1 MSLQVVIN
9 GIVLGGLYACVGMG
23 FSLVYGVL
31 GISNLAHGALLML
44 GSYVTYWLFTL
55 YSLDPFLSII
65 PAMVVLFILGYII
78 QRVVI
83 NRVMGAAEARTS
95 LILTFGFQWLLI
107 NVALYIFKG
116 NYRAVTP
123 SYAGEGFN
131 FGTLTLPY
139 ARLAVLLIAIVSA
152 AGLHLF
158 TTRTK
163 LGNAIK
169 ATALNSRGAQLCG
182 VDINRIY
189 AITFGIGAALAAV
202 AGSAATM
209 VYVLTPYIGQPLLGR
224 AFVVTV
230 LGGLGNVF
238 GPLVGGLILGVA
250 ETTGAA
256 ILGTSYQE
264 AISFIFLVLV
274 LAIRPQGIFGRRFF
288 GGAS

>member
-1 MSLQVVIN
+1 MSLQVIIN

-31 GISNLAHGALLML
+31 GISNLSHGALLML

-55 YSLDPFLSII
+55 YGVDPFLSII
-65 PAMVVLFILGYII
+65 PAMAVLFIIGYIM
-78 QRVVI
+78 QRGVI
-83 NRVMGAAEARTS
+83 NRVMGAEARTS

-107 NVALYIFKG
+107 NVALYIFHG
-116 NYRAVTP
+116 DYRAVSP

-131 FGTLTLPY
+131 VGSLTIPY
-139 ARLAVLLIAIVSA
+139 ARLGVLLIAIA
-152 AGLHLF
+152 ATVGLHLF

-169 ATALNSRGAQLCG
+169 ATALNTKGAQLCG
-182 VDINRIY
+182 VDINQIY
-189 AITFGIGAALAAV
+189 AVTFGIGAALAAI
-202 AGSAATM
+202 AGAAATM
-209 VYVLTPYIGQPLLGR
+209 VYVLTPWIGQPLLGR

-230 LGGLGNVF
+230 LGGLGNVV

-250 ETTGAA
+250 ETAGAA

-264 AISFIFLVLV
+264 AISFIFLVAV
-274 LAIRPQGIFGRRFF
+274 LAVRPQGIFGRRFF

>member
-1 MSLQVVIN
+1 VFAQVIIN

-31 GISNLAHGALLML
+31 GISNLSHGALLML

-55 YSLDPFLSII
+55 YGVDPFISII
-65 PAMVVLFILGYII
+65 PAMAVLFVLGYIM
-78 QRVVI
+78 QRLVI
-83 NRVMGAAEARTS
+83 NRVMGAEDRTS

-107 NVALYIFKG
+107 NVALYTFTG
-116 NYRAVTP
+116 DYRAVTP

-131 FGTLTLPY
+131 FGSLTLPY
-139 ARLAVLLIAIVSA
+139 ARLGVLLIAIASA
-152 AGLHLF
+152 AALHLF

-163 LGNAIK
+163 VGNAIK
-169 ATALNSRGAQLCG
+169 AVALNRKGAQLCG
-182 VDINRIY
+182 VDINNIY

-202 AGSAATM
+202 AGSVATM

-230 LGGLGNVF
+230 LGGLGNVV
-238 GPLVGGLILGVA
+238 GPLVGGLILGVV

-256 ILGTSYQE
+256 ILGTTYQE

-274 LAIRPQGIFGRRFF
+274 LAIRPQGLFGRRFF
-288 GGAS
+288 GGG

>member
-1 MSLQVVIN
+1 VSLQVIIN
-9 GIVLGGLYACVGMG
+9 GLVLGGLYACVGMG

-31 GISNLAHGALLML
+31 GISNLSHGALLML

-55 YSLDPFLSII
+55 YGVDPFISII
-65 PAMVVLFILGYII
+65 PAMAVLFVLGYVM
-78 QRVVI
+78 QRLVI
-83 NRVMGAAEARTS
+83 NRVMGAEDRTS

-107 NVALYIFKG
+107 NVALYTFTG
-116 NYRAVTP
+116 DYRAVTP

-131 FGTLTLPY
+131 FGSLTLPY
-139 ARLAVLLIAIVSA
+139 ARLGVLIIAIASA
-152 AGLHLF
+152 AALHLF

-163 LGNAIK
+163 VGNAIK
-169 ATALNSRGAQLCG
+169 AVALNRKGAQLCG
-182 VDINRIY
+182 VDINHVY

-202 AGSAATM
+202 SGSVATM

-230 LGGLGNVF
+230 LGGLGNVV
-238 GPLVGGLILGVA
+238 GPLVGGVILGIA

-256 ILGTSYQE
+256 ILGTTYQE

-274 LAIRPQGIFGRRFF
+274 LAIRPQGLFGRRFF
-288 GGAS
+288 GGG

>member
-1 MSLQVVIN
+1 MSLQVLIN

-55 YSLDPFLSII
+55 YGVDPFLSII
-65 PAMVVLFILGYII
+65 PSMAVLFVLGYLI
-78 QRVVI
+78 QRLVI
-83 NRVMGAAEARTS
+83 NRVMGGEIRTT
-95 LILTFGFQWLLI
+95 LILTFGFQLLLI

-116 NYRAVTP
+116 DYRAVSP
-123 SYAGEGFN
+123 SYAGEGFR
-131 FGTLTLPY
+131 FGSLTLPY
-139 ARLAVLLIAIVSA
+139 ARLAVLLIGIGSAIA
-152 AGLHLF
+152 LQLF

-163 LGNAIK
+163 VGNAIK
-169 ATALNSRGAQLCG
+169 AVALNRRGAELCG
-182 VDINRIY
+182 VDINHVY
-189 AITFGIGAALAAV
+189 AVTFGIGAALAAV

-224 AFVVTV
+224 AFVVTILGGMGNIV
-230 LGGLGNVF
+230 GPLLGGLA
-238 GPLVGGLILGVA
+238 LGLA

-256 ILGTSYQE
+256 ILGTTYQE

-274 LAIRPQGIFGRRFF
+274 LVLRPQGLYGRRFF
-288 GGAS
+288 GGY

>member
-1 MSLQVVIN
+1 MSVQVLIN

-55 YSLDPFLSII
+55 YGVDPFLSII
-65 PAMVVLFILGYII
+65 PAMAVLFVLGYLM
-78 QRVVI
+78 QRLVI
-83 NRVMGAAEARTS
+83 NRVMGSDVRTT

-107 NVALYIFKG
+107 NVALYIFTG
-116 NYRAVTP
+116 DYRAVSP

-131 FGTLTLPY
+131 FGSLTLPY
-139 ARLAVLLIAIVSA
+139 ARLAVLLIGVASAIA
-152 AGLHLF
+152 LQLF

-163 LGNAIK
+163 VGNAIK
-169 ATALNSRGAQLCG
+169 AVALNRKGAELCG
-182 VDINRIY
+182 VDINHVY

-224 AFVVTV
+224 AFVVTI
-230 LGGLGNVF
+230 LGGLGNIV
-238 GPLVGGLILGVA
+238 GPLVGGLVLGLA

-256 ILGTSYQE
+256 ILGTTYQE

-274 LAIRPQGIFGRRFF
+274 LAIRPQGIYGKRFF
-288 GGAS
+288 GGG